1 LLAGILGELGY
12 QSMCSSIL
20 GYGVEATQTALVPNI
35 ETVAT
40 TIIDEVEVTAT
51 ANTDEPETS
60 AIETAAREVTGDA
73 GAEDTALEA
82 RYR

>member
-1 LLAGILGELGY
+1 
-12 QSMCSSIL
+12 MCSSIL

-35 ETVAT
+35 ETVATPSVIFQDAT